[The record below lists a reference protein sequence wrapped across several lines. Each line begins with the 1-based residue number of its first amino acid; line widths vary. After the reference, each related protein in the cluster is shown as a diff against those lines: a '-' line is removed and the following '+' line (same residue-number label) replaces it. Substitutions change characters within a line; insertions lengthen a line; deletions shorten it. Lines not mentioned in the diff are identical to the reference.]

1 MLKLNKIQ
9 KNSSNSQ
16 KHWIGGAAIPISAVL
31 LSGKVEGQVTL
42 KIPPL
47 LMGYLLGT
55 DGISSTANPTI
66 DLYVNI
72 DTSFSK
78 PETNKTEVNLTFT
91 KNFTLRL

>member
-1 MLKLNKIQ
+1 
-9 KNSSNSQ
+9 
-16 KHWIGGAAIPISAVL
+16 VL